1 MRHVKGILNGILGLT
16 ACAVVA
22 VWAICAMLYYPFRPP
37 RDPNEW
43 IDPV

>member
-1 MRHVKGILNGILGLT
+1 MRHLKAFLRG
-16 ACAVVA
+16 CALLAGCAFLALYVL
-22 VWAICAMLYYPFRPP
+22 CAMLYYPFRPP